1 MSVVV
6 TYPVEIRKYQVS
18 IGRSRA
24 EIQLE
29 GVEGPEAGADREVR
43 RVGNITFGKFSTFSG
58 TEPIGDEDFITR
70 GGFLKMDRPL
80 EMFAGILDLLRHEKP
95 VFLNDD
101 GTLTTSLEPAGEE
114 ER

>member
-6 TYPVEIRKYQVS
+6 TYPVEIRNYQVS

-43 RVGNITFGKFSTFSG
+43 RVGTITFGDPD
-58 TEPIGDEDFITR
+58 PIGDEDFIAR

-101 GTLTTSLEPAGEE
+101 GTLTTSLEPAGEG

>member
-6 TYPVEIRKYQVS
+6 AYPVEIRKYQVS

-29 GVEGPEAGADREVR
+29 GVEAPEAGSDREVR
-43 RVGNITFGKFSTFSG
+43 RVGNIVFGD
-58 TEPIGDEDFITR
+58 PDANGDEDFITR
-70 GGFLKMDRPL
+70 GGFLKMDRPM
-80 EMFAGILDLLRHEKP
+80 EMFSGILDLLRHEKP

-101 GTLTTSLEPAGEE
+101 GTLTTLLEPAGER

>member
-6 TYPVEIRKYQVS
+6 SYPVEIRKYQVS

-29 GVEGPEAGADREVR
+29 GVEAPETGSDRELR
-43 RVGNITFGKFSTFSG
+43 RVGNIVFGD
-58 TEPIGDEDFITR
+58 PDANRDEDFITR
-70 GGFLKMDRPL
+70 GGFLKMDRPM
-80 EMFAGILDLLRHEKP
+80 EMFSGILDLLRHEKP
-95 VFLNDD
+95 VYLNDD
-101 GTLTTSLEPAGEE
+101 GTLTTLLEPAGEN

>member
-6 TYPVEIRKYQVS
+6 SYPVEIRKYQVS

-29 GVEGPEAGADREVR
+29 GVEAPEAGSDGELR
-43 RVGNITFGKFSTFSG
+43 RVGNITFGD
-58 TEPIGDEDFITR
+58 PDANGDEDFITR

-80 EMFAGILDLLRHEKP
+80 EMLAGILDLLRHEKP
-95 VFLNDD
+95 IFLNDD
-101 GTLTTSLEPAGEE
+101 GTLTTLLEPAGES